1 MSEKKVYRAVGLMSG
16 TSLDGVDAAVLE
28 TDGYDV
34 VRPIGFVTLPY
45 DDDFRVRTRACFGR
59 EDESAPD
66 IQAIARELTQRHIEA
81 VNAVLKRAD
90 LSAADIDVI
99 GFHGQTILHDVE
111 RRLTIQIGDAAYLAE
126 EKGIDVVYDL
136 RQNDIQNGGQG
147 APLLPVYHQARLKQ
161 DGASNPCAVLNIG
174 GVANVTYS
182 DPSSDALL
190 AFDTGPG
197 NALMDD
203 MMNARTGRSYDK
215 DGALAASGLADDGV
229 VSSWLEHPYFAA
241 KPPKSLDRNEWDIA
255 AMGEFAATLEGMGD
269 GDAMATL
276 LEFTA
281 RSIAASRDHMPTAP
295 QTWYLCGG
303 GRHNK
308 TLLKRL
314 DEILEGQVCD
324 VSALGWDGDA
334 TEAEGFAYLAVR
346 SVLNLPITF
355 SSTTGA
361 PKPLL
366 GGVFQ
371 KT

>member
-136 RQNDIQNGGQG
+136 RQNDI
-147 APLLPVYHQARLKQ
+147 AR
-161 DGASNPCAVLNIG
+161 
-174 GVANVTYS
+174 
-182 DPSSDALL
+182 
-190 AFDTGPG
+190 
-197 NALMDD
+197 
-203 MMNARTGRSYDK
+203 
-215 DGALAASGLADDGV
+215 
-229 VSSWLEHPYFAA
+229 VSSGAI
-241 KPPKSLDRNEWDIA
+241 KTR
-255 AMGEFAATLEGMGD
+255 
-269 GDAMATL
+269 
-276 LEFTA
+276 
-281 RSIAASRDHMPTAP
+281 RS
-295 QTWYLCGG
+295 
-303 GRHNK
+303 
-308 TLLKRL
+308 
-314 DEILEGQVCD
+314 
-324 VSALGWDGDA
+324 
-334 TEAEGFAYLAVR
+334 F
-346 SVLNLPITF
+346 
-355 SSTTGA
+355 
-361 PKPLL
+361 
-366 GGVFQ
+366 
-371 KT
+371 